1 MVNECAESKQFLA
14 RGPQAFRPGQHF
26 SCFWKEISN
35 SLHTW
40 EAFSLH
46 FLMPLG
52 RTGFLVSNLLNFPLK
67 DGFCSET
74 QTKISILRIY
84 AGHAFAPV
92 PKDFIERGLQNIS
105 EFSRSRMG
113 FGHFCLMR

>member
-14 RGPQAFRPGQHF
+14 RGPQALQPGQRF

-46 FLMPLG
+46 FLMPPG
-52 RTGFLVSNLLNFPLK
+52 RTGFLVSNLLNFSLK

-74 QTKISILRIY
+74 KTKISILRIY

-92 PKDFIERGLQNIS
+92 LEDFIKCGLPNIS
-105 EFSRSRMG
+105 GFPRSRVG
-113 FGHFCLMR
+113 LGHFA

>member
-14 RGPQAFRPGQHF
+14 RGPQALQPGLHF
-26 SCFWKEISN
+26 SCLWKETRN

-52 RTGFLVSNLLNFPLK
+52 RTGFLVSNLLNFSLK

-74 QTKISILRIY
+74 KTKISILKIY
-84 AGHAFAPV
+84 AGHAFALGLE
-92 PKDFIERGLQNIS
+92 DFIKRGLPNIS
-105 EFSRSRMG
+105 G
-113 FGHFCLMR
+113 FPGKRGGTWSLLPN